1 MINKKLYACLVGI
14 NAYPSNE
21 LDGCIKDV
29 LSFDSLLRDQCSQ
42 QKDNPVEYK
51 PVYFLAPNRSD
62 EEQISG
68 YRESKSVALE

>member
-51 PVYFLAPNRSD
+51 PVYF
-62 EEQISG
+62 
-68 YRESKSVALE
+68 